1 MQSSLVEL
9 GKSGM
14 ALAMDKIFG
23 LLVLSKTT
31 CSSPL
36 VTYFDLNIAQR
47 GDCLP
52 RTGLHQT
59 PQDKKYCG
67 SVAKQVYGFVPRITK
82 TVEVATLPDMPGVN
96 DMRGD
101 ERED

>member
-1 MQSSLVEL
+1 M
-9 GKSGM
+9 
-14 ALAMDKIFG
+14 
-23 LLVLSKTT
+23 
-31 CSSPL
+31 
-36 VTYFDLNIAQR
+36 TYFDLNIAQR

-101 ERED
+101 ERKD